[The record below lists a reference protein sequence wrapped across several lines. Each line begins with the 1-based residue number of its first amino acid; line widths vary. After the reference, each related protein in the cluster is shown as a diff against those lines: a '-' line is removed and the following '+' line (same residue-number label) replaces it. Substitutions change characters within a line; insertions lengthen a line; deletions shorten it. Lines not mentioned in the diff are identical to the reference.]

1 MSFTPA
7 DVPEVAAGYWWDAT
21 RGVTGLG
28 TSGFTWAEQNGHTSF
43 DLVQSTTA
51 AQPSSVVSN
60 RRTAMHYDVSPTVQT
75 VAASGSVLAG
85 WTGSTYIAGWWR
97 FPNGLAGTVGTST
110 TTMLSH
116 NDFSTHRRFL
126 LGASPDPD
134 SPTDPNTGVVQI
146 SLSANGTSN
155 ATVLGIDVIDAKNWH
170 FYECFMAP
178 SAASGSRRFFRVDL
192 AIPSIN
198 NFTSDTT
205 FTSLANPSAPLSLGS
220 RSNIAATQVS
230 ECAWCVY
237 ANGIPSDANR
247 AKLFSYAAPVQVTPR
262 CASGSVASEDAVTR
276 FAGGRARGAIT
287 EH

>member
-1 MSFTPA
+1 MTFSPA

-21 RGVTGLG
+21 RGVSDLG
-28 TSGFTWAEQNGHTSF
+28 SSSFTWAEQNGHTSF
-43 DLVQSTTA
+43 NLVQPTTA
-51 AQPSSVVSN
+51 AQPSLVVAN
-60 RRTAMHYDVSPTVQT
+60 RRTAMHYAVSPTVGT
-75 VAASGSVLAG
+75 VAASGSVQAG
-85 WTGSTYIAGWWR
+85 WTGKTYIAGWWR
-97 FPNGLAGTVGTST
+97 FPNGLAGTVGVST

-134 SPTDPNTGVVQI
+134 SPTDSNTGIVQI
-146 SLSANGTSN
+146 SASANGASN
-155 ATVLGIDVIDAKNWH
+155 ATSLGIDVIDAKNWH
-170 FYECFMAP
+170 FYECFMDP
-178 SAASGSRRFFRVDL
+178 TAAVGSRRFFRVDL

-198 NFTSDTT
+198 NSVSDST
-205 FTSLANPSAPLSLGS
+205 FTSLFDPSTPLSLGS

-247 AKLFSYAAPVQVTPR
+247 AKLFSYAAPTQITAHGAR
-262 CASGSVASEDAVTR
+262 AAAASDDAVTH
-276 FAGGRARGAIT
+276 FAGGRARGAVT